1 MHSVPCHLR
10 RSAAVVAVVVGSFGW
25 LAGWLAGGVA
35 GWVAGSAVGLV
46 ARPAHAE
53 ETPSSYGAPAKV
65 DTPILRLP
73 LMKAATKIDGVM
85 EKGEWDDS
93 SALSAF
99 FYDYGQGDFRFMA
112 APQTQVEVYGG
123 FGFNFPTLTHDF
135 GVAGAVVNV

>member
-1 MHSVPCHLR
+1 MASIFL
-10 RSAAVVAVVVGSFGW
+10 G
-25 LAGWLAGGVA
+25 LAGSLAA
-35 GWVAGSAVGLV
+35 
-46 ARPAHAE
+46 AE

-73 LMKAATKIDGVM
+73 LMKAAPTIDGVM

-99 FYDYGQGDFRFMA
+99 FYDFAQADFRFMA

-123 FGFNFPTLTHDF
+123 YDRDHLYLAFTSPVFP
-135 GVAGAVVNV
+135 VNSWFKARGRFPDVLNHPLYGILWDDKLGDKKGTFCFSSD